1 MRRREFILLVGGA
14 ALAGPGIV
22 HGQITGK
29 QSARVGVLW
38 HAGSAE
44 EEGTNFKA
52 LVKGFAD
59 LGSAEGRSITL
70 EHRFPSERADRFRSM
85 ASELVESKVDVLV
98 AIGANSAPYA
108 KAATSTVPVVFALVP
123 DPLGANLVKSLARPE
138 ANITGF
144 SNSASDL
151 IGKRLGLLKEV
162 IPGLSKVA
170 LLVNT
175 NSPLASGY
183 ETAVNNAASGLG
195 LTGAASKWK
204 SPDEL
209 KPTFAAMK
217 AAGIQAVMF
226 NPDGWAFTYRDLI
239 SKLAL
244 ESRLPLSAYS
254 RQTLAAGALMSY
266 GVDHDAILY
275 RVAIYVSKI
284 LKGVKVE
291 ELPIEQPTKFEFL
304 INLKTAKA
312 LELAIPPS
320 MLLRAD
326 EVVE

>member
-1 MRRREFILLVGGA
+1 MKRREFISLVGGA
-14 ALAGPGIV
+14 VLAGPAIARA
-22 HGQITGK
+22 QTSGK
-29 QSARVGVLW
+29 QPARVGILW

-52 LVKGFAD
+52 LEKGFAD
-59 LGSAEGRSITL
+59 LGPVDGRPIVL
-70 EHRFPSERADRFRSM
+70 VHRFPSERADLFRTM
-85 ASELVESKVDVLV
+85 AAELVTSKVDVLV
-98 AIGANSAPYA
+98 AVGANSAPYA
-108 KAATSTVPVVFALVP
+108 KAATPSIPIVFALVP
-123 DPLGANLVKSLARPE
+123 DPLGAKLVTSLARPE

-151 IGKRLGLLKEV
+151 IGKRLSLLKEV

-175 NSPLASGY
+175 NSPLALGY
-183 ETAVNNAASGLG
+183 ETAVQDAAGGLG
-195 LTGAASKWK
+195 LAGVAFKWK
-204 SPDEL
+204 SPDDL
-209 KPTFAAMK
+209 KPIFGAMK

-244 ESRLPLSAYS
+244 ENRLPTSAYS
-254 RQTLAAGALMSY
+254 RQTLSAGALMSY

-275 RVAIYVSKI
+275 RVATYVSKI

-312 LELAIPPS
+312 LGLTIPPS
-320 MLLRAD
+320 MVLRAD
-326 EVVE
+326 EVIE